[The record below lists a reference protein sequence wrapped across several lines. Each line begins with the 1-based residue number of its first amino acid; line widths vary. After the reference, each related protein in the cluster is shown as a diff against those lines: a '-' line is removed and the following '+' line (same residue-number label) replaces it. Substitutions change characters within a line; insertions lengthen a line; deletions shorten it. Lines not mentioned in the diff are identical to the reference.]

1 VEQPSH
7 SEPRARQRSGDVAVA
22 ETAIGLYLGLECQ
35 LYRVKVV
42 EQSKVEILA

>member
-1 VEQPSH
+1 MERPGH
-7 SEPRARQRSGDVAVA
+7 GELRARRRSDDVAAA
-22 ETAIGLYLGLECQ
+22 ETAIGLYLGLKCQ